1 MRIDELV
8 SGLEGVRKSGEDG
21 WVACCPAHDD
31 KPPSL
36 SINQKDEKILLYC
49 HAGCTQ
55 NEIIDELKSLGL
67 WEGGYQSPEI
77 PVQPC
82 NLANYAHSKRLPV
95 EFLKTLGLED
105 LTYRGKPAVKIPY
118 YDVKGTETAANFR
131 LCMTKDESNLRFNWK
146 KNTKKSLVAVESLLA
161 DDKPVTIAKV
171 RTILK
176 LDKGSASRRVK
187 AALERGLLKN
197 NANKGKPYD
206 LELGDP
212 LPEDI
217 QILPDPERLQS
228 CMVDQEECTPPPP
241 RERLFIR
248 PALLSCCGRCRSE
261 YHRHGASGFYRQS

>member
-105 LTYRGKPAVKIPY
+105 LTYRGKASRQDTVLRRKGNRDCCEFQAVY
-118 YDVKGTETAANFR
+118 
-131 LCMTKDESNLRFNWK
+131 
-146 KNTKKSLVAVESLLA
+146 
-161 DDKPVTIAKV
+161 
-171 RTILK
+171 
-176 LDKGSASRRVK
+176 DKG
-187 AALERGLLKN
+187 
-197 NANKGKPYD
+197 
-206 LELGDP
+206 
-212 LPEDI
+212 
-217 QILPDPERLQS
+217 
-228 CMVDQEECTPPPP
+228 
-241 RERLFIR
+241 
-248 PALLSCCGRCRSE
+248 
-261 YHRHGASGFYRQS
+261 